1 MTNSYSLYSKESLSI
16 IEDCNFLEK
25 QDLLDVLNMSE
36 ELQDAFEKKQMWRT
50 ETEIEFSVLN
60 DFHFPT
66 NASKYWQSVR
76 EQSVF
81 FENLVTLSFE
91 YRRNI
96 IKIGRLKEKLD
107 NLRASKVTDQFDIQE
122 TLIDLEEAEFAKKN
136 MEIAAKNR
144 VRELRIWSKKK
155 KELNDGSFDNKDVN
169 NHQLLSYTKFYINK
183 IFTVAQSQISADEK
197 ANIEGQLITCL
208 RLCKERNLVN
218 DVLSGFNKEQ
228 KEIIKKNLIAI
239 Q

>member
-1 MTNSYSLYSKESLSI
+1 MKNSYNRYSKDSLSLI
-16 IEDCNFLEK
+16 KETNFLEK
-25 QDLLDVLNMSE
+25 QDLFDVLNMSE
-36 ELQDAFEKKQMWRT
+36 ELQDTFEKKQMWRT

-60 DFHFPT
+60 DFNFPT
-66 NASKYWQSVR
+66 NAGKYWQSVR

-91 YRRNI
+91 YRRNLV
-96 IKIGRLKEKLD
+96 KIGRLKEKIE
-107 NLRASKVTDQFDIQE
+107 NLKDKFDIE
-122 TLIDLEEAEFAKKN
+122 EALVDLEEAEFAKKN

-155 KELNDGSFDNKDVN
+155 KELNDGSFDDKDVN

-183 IFTVAQSQISADEK
+183 IFSSAQGQLSADER
-197 ANIEGQLITCL
+197 ANIEGQLATCL

-218 DVLSGFNKEQ
+218 EVLEGFSKEQ
-228 KEIIKKNLIAI
+228 KEIIKKNLITI
-239 Q
+239 S